1 MGEPSEPLEPLE
13 PLEPADPVDPAGQAD
28 LAEQP
33 EQPESSEAAD
43 PADPAEQP
51 EQSESSE
58 AADPVGP
65 SEEPEP
71 PDPHEQPEPPEQPEP
86 SEQREPFEPSD
97 QPEPSE
103 KADQAE
109 QPESSEPAD
118 PADPAVPAGPAD
130 AQGPGDTSELLE
142 SSESSESLESSDSP
156 ESADPWEPSDE
167 EAAPDMVEEG
177 EVAVEGEEAGEGP
190 SEEEAG
196 GDADSQDQAA
206 GAAGAAGAAEGA
218 PAAEEADQ
226 SPGRGLMGRLKDA
239 VAAVRGQDKPTEVQ
253 SVVDRPDIHNPQAL
267 NARPDRYGNPLER
280 EDGTRV
286 PLFDGPP
293 RREQT
298 RQGGIGDCGMIST
311 MGAVAGHLPDTI
323 RDVVR
328 ERDDGAY
335 EVTLH
340 ETKYAASRDRYE
352 PTGRPVRLTVTS
364 ELPVF
369 SEVPDR
375 AAFARTAEVGVAWPA
390 ILEKAIAGVDQTWD
404 DERRAKWDRQHPTA
418 DAGTQGYV
426 RLDNGSYGNERAEV
440 LTQLTGR
447 PSSVVEFPSG
457 YDMQGRSADR
467 QLIEDI
473 RGKLADNCP
482 VLVGTVSRERSEAPL
497 AKDLISGHAYEV
509 TEVDDRGLFHLR
521 NPHNINHP
529 EELTVSEFKK
539 YIKPSYVTL
548 E

>member
-1 MGEPSEPLEPLE
+1 MDEAGLAAPESSVRDRATGEPEEPLGDDDVDVRAEDPAE
-13 PLEPADPVDPAGQAD
+13 EPAAASETPGD
-28 LAEQP
+28 EP
-33 EQPESSEAAD
+33 EQPEPFDPAD
-43 PADPAEQP
+43 PADPAE
-51 EQSESSE
+51 
-58 AADPVGP
+58 P
-65 SEEPEP
+65 SE
-71 PDPHEQPEPPEQPEP
+71 
-86 SEQREPFEPSD
+86 
-97 QPEPSE
+97 
-103 KADQAE
+103 
-109 QPESSEPAD
+109 
-118 PADPAVPAGPAD
+118 
-130 AQGPGDTSELLE
+130 L
-142 SSESSESLESSDSP
+142 LESSDSP
-156 ESADPWEPSDE
+156 EPADPADTSEPSDE
-167 EAAPDMVEEG
+167 DAAPGTVEEG
-177 EVAVEGEEAGEGP
+177 EAAAGGEEAGEGS
-190 SEEEAG
+190 SEEQAGEDAEA
-196 GDADSQDQAA
+196 QDES
-206 GAAGAAGAAEGA
+206 AGAAEGA
-218 PAAEEADQ
+218 PAAEEADR
-226 SPGRGLMGRLKDA
+226 SSGRGLLGRFKDA
-239 VAAVRGQDKPTEVQ
+239 VAAVRGPDTPTEVQ
-253 SVVDRPDIHNPQAL
+253 SVVDRPDFHNPQAL

-286 PLFDGPP
+286 PLFDGAP

-298 RQGGIGDCGMIST
+298 HQGSIGDCGMIST

-323 RDVVR
+323 RDAVR

-340 ETKYAASRDRYE
+340 ETKYAALRGRYE
-352 PTGRPVRLTVTS
+352 PTGRPVRLTVTP

-369 SEVPDR
+369 SEEPGK
-375 AAFARTAEVGVAWPA
+375 AGFARTAEVGVAWPA

-404 DERRAKWDRQHPTA
+404 DERRAKWDRQHSQA
-418 DAGTQGYV
+418 DAGTRGYV
-426 RLDNGSYGNERAEV
+426 RLDDGSYGNERAEV

-482 VLVGTVSRERSEAPL
+482 VLVGTVSTKRSEAPL

-509 TEVDDRGLFHLR
+509 TEVDDRGRFHLR

>member
-1 MGEPSEPLEPLE
+1 
-13 PLEPADPVDPAGQAD
+13 
-28 LAEQP
+28 
-33 EQPESSEAAD
+33 
-43 PADPAEQP
+43 
-51 EQSESSE
+51 
-58 AADPVGP
+58 
-65 SEEPEP
+65 
-71 PDPHEQPEPPEQPEP
+71 
-86 SEQREPFEPSD
+86 
-97 QPEPSE
+97 
-103 KADQAE
+103 
-109 QPESSEPAD
+109 
-118 PADPAVPAGPAD
+118 
-130 AQGPGDTSELLE
+130 
-142 SSESSESLESSDSP
+142 
-156 ESADPWEPSDE
+156 
-167 EAAPDMVEEG
+167 
-177 EVAVEGEEAGEGP
+177 
-190 SEEEAG
+190 
-196 GDADSQDQAA
+196 
-206 GAAGAAGAAEGA
+206 
-218 PAAEEADQ
+218 
-226 SPGRGLMGRLKDA
+226 MGRFKDA
-239 VAAVRGQDKPTEVQ
+239 VAAVRGPDKPTEVQ
-253 SVVDRPDIHNPQAL
+253 SVVDRPDFHNPQAL

-286 PLFDGPP
+286 PLFDGAP

-298 RQGGIGDCGMIST
+298 HQGSIGDCGMIST

-323 RDVVR
+323 RDAVR
-328 ERDDGAY
+328 EREDGDY

-340 ETKYAASRDRYE
+340 ETKYAALRGRYE
-352 PTGRPVRLTVTS
+352 PTGRPVRLTVTP

-369 SEVPDR
+369 SEEPGK
-375 AAFARTAEVGVAWPA
+375 AGFARTAEVGVAWPA

-404 DERRAKWDRQHPTA
+404 DERRAKWDRQHSQA
-418 DAGTQGYV
+418 DAGTRGYV

-482 VLVGTVSRERSEAPL
+482 VLVGTVSTKRSEAPL

-509 TEVDDRGLFHLR
+509 TEVDDRGRFHLR